1 MSKLSN
7 LYYAHVK
14 EKENDMKDFV
24 NGSDKY
30 NKLIEFLQNNLNA
43 KDFMRAEELLT
54 DLVEVTRE
62 EGFKEGTRYLYG
74 LNIEL
79 SGHEPEDE

>member
-1 MSKLSN
+1 MSKLTN
-7 LYYAHVK
+7 LYYAHTR
-14 EKENDMKDFV
+14 ERENDMKDFI
-24 NGSDKY
+24 NGSERY
-30 NKLIEFLQNNLNA
+30 NKLIDFLQNHLNA

-79 SGHEPEDE
+79 SGHDPEDE